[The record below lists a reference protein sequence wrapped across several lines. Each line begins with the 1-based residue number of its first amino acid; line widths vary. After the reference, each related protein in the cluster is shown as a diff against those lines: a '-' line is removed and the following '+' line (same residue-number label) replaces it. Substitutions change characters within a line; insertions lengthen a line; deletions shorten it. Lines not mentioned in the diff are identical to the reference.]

1 MAIDVNA
8 LLAESKKQAAE
19 AKKNAATAKA
29 EAAKNKSL
37 SAQANRINTEANSK
51 FNYAN
56 SLENTLKDLEGQIKS
71 FSISVSR
78 GDKLSPIQEKEL
90 NRLVNQ
96 YNGVSNAYSKAIE
109 EGNTI
114 LKDMPAGVTP
124 RYPSS
129 KRDEAAVRDE
139 AGIVGGDTGG
149 AAKVDITSVNDQ
161 LNSLVKS
168 AGQFIY
174 DMKPEAR
181 LTLAKTLIDAGIPTP
196 EISEYNTTL
205 VNSYKTLLNQAKSYN
220 STNKDIKGF
229 TPLNFEGYLTYAIGL
244 QKEIKAA
251 GGGGAGDVYTP
262 QANISAPS
270 EADALINAQM
280 KSSFGRDAT
289 SLELTTLRAALNKI
303 EAANPVKRLGKQG
316 GKYEY
321 IGGVNPSEIIRQLIQ
336 DPSIVNLDNVDK
348 KSANAILKNVGKLN
362 LATEYT
368 KRKGDETQVDLD
380 ILRSTAQANGLPLS
394 DAMVQKFEQR
404 LKAGEKVDVLKKDI
418 RKIVGQ
424 TMPENIQALLDAG
437 NDLED
442 VYLPYRSAMSTI
454 LEVPLDKINLN
465 DPTLT
470 GAITAQG
477 NMPLYEF
484 KNSLRKDPR
493 WQYTDNA
500 RQTVSTG
507 LTQVLKD
514 FGFMG

>member
-29 EAAKNKSL
+29 EAAKNKSV

-96 YNGVSNAYSKAIE
+96 YNGVSDAYSKAIE

-129 KRDEAAVRDE
+129 KRDEAAVQDE

-149 AAKVDITSVNDQ
+149 AAKADIASANDQ
-161 LNSLVKS
+161 INGLIKT
-168 AGQFIY
+168 AQQFIY
-174 DMKPEAR
+174 DMQPEAR
-181 LTLAKTLIDAGIPTP
+181 KTLAASLIAAGIPTP
-196 EISEYNTTL
+196 EIGTYSANL
-205 VNSYKTLLNQAKSYN
+205 VNSYKTFLNQAKSYN
-220 STNKDIKGF
+220 NLNKDITGF
-229 TPLNFEGYLTYAIGL
+229 VPVDFQGYLTYATGL

-251 GGGGAGDVYTP
+251 GGGTGDVYTP

-270 EADALINAQM
+270 EADALINNQM
-280 KSSFGRDAT
+280 NSLFGRDAT
-289 SLELTTLRAALNKI
+289 SIELTTIRSALNKI
-303 EAANPVKRLGKQG
+303 ESANPVRRQGKQG

-321 IGGVNPSEIIRQLIQ
+321 LGGVNPSEIVRQLIQ
-336 DPSIVNLDNVDK
+336 DPTIVNLDNVDK
-348 KSANAILKNVGKLN
+348 KSANAILKSVGKLN

-380 ILRSTAQANGLPLS
+380 TLRATAQANGLPLS

-424 TMPENIQALLDAG
+424 TMPENIQSLLDAG